1 MPDQKLSLSVEFTYK
16 ELHQIVNALEMQAEF
31 NKKRRQECKLLG
43 LNPESINYWNDEY
56 KLCNDIINRLN
67 TLI

>member
-1 MPDQKLSLSVEFTYK
+1 MHDQNLPLTVDFSYK
-16 ELHQIVNALEMQAEF
+16 ELHQIVHALEMQAEF

-43 LNPESINYWNDEY
+43 SEPESINYWNNEY

-67 TLI
+67 TLV